1 MRTAPTPGQTLPL
14 ACPSANTRSW
24 RETSRRL
31 RRSSKRARATE
42 KENAQIQR
50 APSLPAL
57 KVNDLPIF
65 MEALAMDAKVLETI
79 AIATMVTMSLATM
92 QAEHA
97 IVHHYL

>member
-1 MRTAPTPGQTLPL
+1 
-14 ACPSANTRSW
+14 
-24 RETSRRL
+24 
-31 RRSSKRARATE
+31 
-42 KENAQIQR
+42 
-50 APSLPAL
+50 
-57 KVNDLPIF
+57 